1 MDDLTAQILDASLP
15 HVAFDGWTDETFK
28 AAIAD
33 AGVAPEPPQ
42 ASATAWKPQAP
53 TRKPCAVAPRSSRCP
68 TTPQRARS

>member
-33 AGVAPEPPQ
+33 AGVAPELAKSLLPRG
-42 ASATAWKPQAP
+42 ALDL
-53 TRKPCAVAPRSSRCP
+53 AVAFHKHGDA
-68 TTPQRARS
+68 QI